1 MEITLTE
8 EEVRIGRYIAS
19 QKRNLSKRNEYRELK
34 RDGRSHLEIMVQGLT
49 AELAVAKALNIYPDL
64 DSHYSPFDLTYKG
77 MKINVK
83 STISDWNNLLI
94 PDYQKSESDY
104 YILVTGTIPVLTIRG
119 VASSEMI
126 YRPENLVD
134 LGKGVSY
141 MLKQAQLIPFWDW
154 LNA

>member
-1 MEITLTE
+1 MEIKLTE
-8 EEVRIGRYIAS
+8 EEVRIGRYIAN
-19 QKRNLSKRNEYRELK
+19 QKRELSKENEYRELK
-34 RDGRSHLEIMVQGLT
+34 RDDRSHLDIMIQGLT

-64 DSHYSPFDLTYKG
+64 DSRYSPFDLTYKG

-83 STISDWNNLLI
+83 STVADNNSLLI
-94 PDYQKSESDY
+94 PNYQESKSDF
-104 YILVTGTIPVLTIRG
+104 YILVTGAIPELNIRG

-141 MLKQAQLIPFWDW
+141 RLKQNQLMPFEEW